1 MPEPRNSGNKGTK
14 LLRRLS
20 TIERDIIKYTGTVRE
35 VYQTNKS
42 GEGSPQDQ

>member
-1 MPEPRNSGNKGTK
+1 MPEPRSSGNKGTK

-20 TIERDIIKYTGTVRE
+20 TIERDIIERTRIIRE

-42 GEGSPQDQ
+42 GEGSP

>member
-1 MPEPRNSGNKGTK
+1 MPEPRSSRNKDTK

-20 TIERDIIKYTGTVRE
+20 TIERDIIKRTGTIRE

-42 GEGSPQDQ
+42 GKESP